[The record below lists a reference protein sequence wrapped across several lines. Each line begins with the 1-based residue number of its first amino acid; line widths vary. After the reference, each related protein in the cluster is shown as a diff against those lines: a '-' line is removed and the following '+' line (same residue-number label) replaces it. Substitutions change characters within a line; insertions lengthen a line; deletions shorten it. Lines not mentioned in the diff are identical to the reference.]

1 MSKCTLGQR
10 AGQSVRTGTEKR
22 WDTEH
27 HIPDAGGA
35 GGRMQEEEWDPAVS
49 PGNGGAHASPMEGRK
64 EGHWVHRA
72 PLGGAHHMSERPGA
86 GASAHGCVS
95 SPTSLG

>member
-1 MSKCTLGQR
+1 M
-10 AGQSVRTGTEKR
+10 RTGTEKR

-27 HIPDAGGA
+27 HILDAGGA

-64 EGHWVHRA
+64 
-72 PLGGAHHMSERPGA
+72 GGALGPQGLSWGW
-86 GASAHGCVS
+86 ASHV
-95 SPTSLG
+95 